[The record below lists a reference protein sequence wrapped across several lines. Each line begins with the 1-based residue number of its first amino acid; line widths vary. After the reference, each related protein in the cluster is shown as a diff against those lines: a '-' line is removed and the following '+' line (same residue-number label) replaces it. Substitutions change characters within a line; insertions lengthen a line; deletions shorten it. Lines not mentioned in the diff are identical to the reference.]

1 MERTEPTGRWTP
13 LALGAL
19 GVVFGDIGTSPL
31 YTMKECFHGLHAIAL
46 TDANVLGVLSLIF
59 WALAAVVSFKYVAFI
74 LRADNRGEGGIF
86 ALLALLPHGRSSG
99 SAVAVV
105 AALFG
110 AALLYGDGIITPAIS
125 VLSAVEGL
133 GVATDAAE
141 DFVVPITVV
150 LLLGLFAFQHH
161 GTGGIGKVFG
171 PVMLL
176 WFLSLAALGLINIA
190 EHPGVLAALSPA
202 HAFAFFRDNGWH
214 GVLVL
219 GSVVLAITGAEAL
232 YADLGHFGRRPI
244 RTAWFALA
252 FPALLLNYFGQGALL
267 LDHPA
272 WASNPFYAMVP
283 RPLLY
288 PMVALATAATIIA
301 SQALITGVFSLTSQ
315 AVQMGFLPRVHVIH
329 TSGEA
334 AGQIYIPTVN
344 RFLMVACIALVLTF
358 QHSSNLAAA
367 YGIAVTAN
375 MGITS
380 LLFFFVAVRTWKW
393 SLAKALPLLALFL
406 FFDLSFFGANLL
418 KVADGGWFP
427 LVIAAGLLV
436 LMLTWRDGRAE
447 LRQHMKER
455 ALPQELFVE
464 DVTRRNPTRVSG
476 TAVFMSSAVGG
487 TPVALLHHFKH
498 NKVLHETIVFLA
510 VRSEDR
516 PYVERGERVE
526 VEDLGAGF
534 YRMVAHYGFMERPDV
549 PEALRLAGAKGLV
562 TDPAQASYFLGRET
576 LLTTGNA
583 PMQRWRKTLFALM
596 SRNAEPASNWFGL
609 PPGRVVE
616 LGMQIEL

>member
-1 MERTEPTGRWTP
+1 
-13 LALGAL
+13 
-19 GVVFGDIGTSPL
+19 
-31 YTMKECFHGLHAIAL
+31 
-46 TDANVLGVLSLIF
+46 VLGVLSLIF
-59 WALAAVVSFKYVAFI
+59 WALTAVVSFKYVLFI

-86 ALLALLPHGRSSG
+86 ALLALLPHGRAGG

-133 GVATDAAE
+133 GVATDALSS
-141 DFVVPITVV
+141 FVVPITVA
-150 LLLGLFAFQHH
+150 LLMGLFAFQHH
-161 GTGGIGKVFG
+161 GTAGIGKVFG

-176 WFLSLAALGLINIA
+176 WFLSLAALGVLNIA
-190 EHPGVLAALSPA
+190 EHPAVLAALSPTWA
-202 HAFAFFRDNGWH
+202 ITFFRDNGLH

-244 RTAWFALA
+244 RTAWFVVA

-267 LDHPA
+267 LDHPE

-334 AGQIYIPTVN
+334 AGQIFLPSVN
-344 RFLMVACIALVLTF
+344 RFLMVACIALVITF

-367 YGIAVTAN
+367 YGVAVTAN

-380 LLFFFVAVRTWKW
+380 LLFFFVAIRTWKW

-427 LVIAAGLLV
+427 LVIAVGLLV

-447 LRQHMKER
+447 LRRHMKER

-464 DVTRRNPTRVSG
+464 DVLRRQPTRVPG

-487 TPVALLHHFKH
+487 TPVALLHHYKH
-498 NKVLHETIVFLA
+498 NKVLHEKIVFLA

-516 PYVERGERVE
+516 PFVDPGDRVE
-526 VEDLGAGF
+526 VQELGGGF
-534 YRMVAHYGFMERPDV
+534 YRMLAHYGFMERPDV
-549 PEALRLAGAKGLV
+549 PEALRLAEAKGLV

-576 LLTTGNA
+576 LLTTGKS
-583 PMQRWRKTLFALM
+583 PMQRWRKALFALM